1 MAQTARKAVSGK
13 RGPDDSAE
21 PLSSRTTLIGALVG
35 IAVVI
40 GMPIAFG
47 VVWWVSLMYFGIMLL
62 VLIVYCRNRAEM
74 GFPIVWGYPLYQQR
88 QFMINFLGSGPLVS
102 AGNMQSLTL
111 LTMFSWLQR
120 SVNQAIT
127 GFGQEAHVAANRL
140 GFDRRTIAKVV
151 IGALVFGIIAAFLIN
166 LTTFYEYGG
175 LVLSSAGGIQGG
187 QMTQEVLRQ
196 YIAVSGW
203 IDMPTPPN
211 VQKMAYTIAGAVLA
225 LGMILGRRAWV
236 KFPFHPGGYALAFCH
251 EGAFMWFPALLLWG
265 VKAITLRVGGIGT
278 YRRVARGFMAFTLG
292 HFISVGAWSLAGIY
306 AGEWVRRYTVW
317 FL

>member
-1 MAQTARKAVSGK
+1 M
-13 RGPDDSAE
+13 
-21 PLSSRTTLIGALVG
+21 
-35 IAVVI
+35 
-40 GMPIAFG
+40 
-47 VVWWVSLMYFGIMLL
+47 
-62 VLIVYCRNRAEM
+62 
-74 GFPIVWGYPLYQQR
+74 
-88 QFMINFLGSGPLVS
+88 
-102 AGNMQSLTL
+102 
-111 LTMFSWLQR
+111 
-120 SVNQAIT
+120 
-127 GFGQEAHVAANRL
+127 
-140 GFDRRTIAKVV
+140 
-151 IGALVFGIIAAFLIN
+151 
-166 LTTFYEYGG
+166 
-175 LVLSSAGGIQGG
+175 LSSAGGIQGG